1 VKQDTTPN
9 IAKLTPRERETFK
22 ALYTPGSTTTVD
34 DLAARFGVRRDVV
47 VSYVGKCRLKLGE
60 RFVPATPNPHTARSV
75 AHKAARAAKAITPAH
90 VVPGYGRCANL
101 PHDPDETRAEKE
113 ARVAREIAAGSRCG
127 RCRLLNPC
135 VCAVEGAA

>member
-1 VKQDTTPN
+1 MSTAPN

-34 DLAARFGVRRDVV
+34 DLAERFGVRRYVV

-60 RFVPATPNPHTARSV
+60 RFVPAMENPQTARSV
-75 AHKAARAAKAITPAH
+75 AHKAARAAKAIAPGH
-90 VVPGYGRCANL
+90 LVPGYGRCANL
-101 PHDPDETRAEKE
+101 PHDPDETRAERE

-127 RCRLLNPC
+127 RCWLLCPC
-135 VCAVEGAA
+135 VCAVREAA